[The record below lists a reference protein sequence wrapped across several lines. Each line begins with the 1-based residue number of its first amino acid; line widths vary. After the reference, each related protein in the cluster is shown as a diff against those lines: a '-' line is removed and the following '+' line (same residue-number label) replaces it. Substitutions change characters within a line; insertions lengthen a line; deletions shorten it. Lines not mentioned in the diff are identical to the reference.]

1 MESSKFLNDFGDVA
15 GRVRNPAGA
24 TVGSWADGK
33 MDSRKNARDNHLF
46 KFLGE
51 DSARLERGTVALRCW
66 ERRGLF
72 FMR

>member
-1 MESSKFLNDFGDVA
+1 MHCADNFGSV
-15 GRVRNPAGA
+15 GGFVMNPVCAIIGA
-24 TVGSWADGK
+24 NYAEGK
-33 MDSRKNARDNHLF
+33 ANTRKNSRDNHLF

-72 FMR
+72 FLR